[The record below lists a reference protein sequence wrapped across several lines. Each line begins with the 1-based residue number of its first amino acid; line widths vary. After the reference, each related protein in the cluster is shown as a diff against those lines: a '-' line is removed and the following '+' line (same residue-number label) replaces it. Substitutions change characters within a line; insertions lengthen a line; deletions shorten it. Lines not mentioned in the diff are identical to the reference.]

1 MRRNGLATAH
11 RARGLVMT
19 TDAQKAA
26 ALERVVDALM
36 GDFESAIDM
45 AARVRRLKA
54 EHGSRWVEA
63 FELEGRA

>member
-11 RARGLVMT
+11 RARGLGMS
-19 TDAQKAA
+19 DAQKAA
-26 ALERVVDALM
+26 ALERVVEALM